1 MSATKHDWPRF
12 GDLEFE
18 DGEETSSFI
27 IDVSEQLWGDATCIT
42 CGDVLRCDCEDRRE
56 PYTLEE
62 SIARLKEFNEKA
74 LAWDALCMHFNAP
87 PFEPPHMD
95 DDTEEDYEMRELM
108 EKIMKGVKQQ

>member
-1 MSATKHDWPRF
+1 MSATKHDWTRF

-18 DGEETSSFI
+18 DGEEESSFL

-62 SIARLKEFNEKA
+62 SIARLKEFNDKA
-74 LAWDALCMHFNAP
+74 LAWDSLAMWCGAGDHPVN
-87 PFEPPHMD
+87 
-95 DDTEEDYEMRELM
+95 DDTDEKMDLRGFMNGIM
-108 EKIMKGVKQQ
+108 ETVKER